1 MPKARVPWGKIEDAR
16 DKYIKPKYL
25 PKDVVIKQFHHIR
38 LDDLNALLEHW
49 TSRQAAGK
57 VPLRF
62 TKAVNGIRQDKGTS
76 EGTDDDADAEPDD
89 NDNDDNDNDD
99 NDNDNNDN
107 DNNDNDN
114 YNDDND
120 NDDNNNNNNNNNNND
135 DRDDNDN
142 DDMEANRDSQAP
154 ENGAPQ
160 GEGGSNSS
168 SRSTGQGHSA
178 QSPVGW
184 FLKHSYGRR

>member
-89 NDNDDNDNDD
+89 DDN
-99 NDNDNNDN
+99 
-107 DNNDNDN
+107 
-114 YNDDND
+114 DND
-120 NDDNNNNNNNNNNND
+120 NDDNNNDND
-135 DRDDNDN
+135 NDDNDDDNDDNDNEN